1 MTDGQSAV
9 CGHIACAE
17 AGAAEGGADGSAAG
31 HQLANDAGA
40 HQFHHDGLAAG
51 VNAQS
56 VVAAAAGM
64 TLEDG
69 SSLVD
74 AVVQTACAACNN
86 ALIHPQLTVFDLA
99 AQVQLHVLAADQLL
113 HILFAGVEDVLQV
126 CVQLLNGK
134 GVGGVHGQGD
144 HGTDGRKI
152 HLHHA
157 VIVGKV
163 CRCQLFIVCC
173 TAMHCQKTL
182 GDFIGLPD
190 GGQAGSLGGHGING
204 VAGILPQGGNARAHE
219 LHDLVFDVA
228 ALEQLAHKGNGY
240 IVGAAA
246 RRQTAGQVDGHHT
259 RAGNIIGAAQQLL
272 CQLAAA
278 LADGHGAQCAV
289 AGVGVRAKDHFAAA
303 GKALA
308 HILVDDCHVRG
319 HKDTAVLFG
328 SGQAK
333 AVVVLVDGAAH
344 SAQAVVAVGKHI
356 RNGKLFQPGSTGGLD
371 NAHKGDVMACHGI
384 KLDLQVL
391 GIAAGVMC
399 LHNIVGH
406 GTGLSR
412 GNGSGIKALCC
423 QCSGCIAICGHP
435 LSVRIV
441 RTAGAAFDH
450 IQHLDSPLFLYFPA
464 RRNCGHCPGS
474 AGSPLPCPV
483 TAKPYLPVIIA

>member
-1 MTDGQSAV
+1 
-9 CGHIACAE
+9 
-17 AGAAEGGADGSAAG
+17 
-31 HQLANDAGA
+31 
-40 HQFHHDGLAAG
+40 
-51 VNAQS
+51 
-56 VVAAAAGM
+56 M

-74 AVVQTACAACNN
+74 AVVQTACAACDH
-86 ALIHPQLTVFDLA
+86 ALIHTQFTVLDLA
-99 AQVQLHVLAADQLL
+99 AQVKADILAADQLL
-113 HILFAGVEDVLQV
+113 HILLAGVEDVLQI
-126 CVQLLNGK
+126 CVQFLDGK
-134 GVGGVHGQGD
+134 GIGGVHGQGD

-157 VIVGKV
+157 IVVGKV
-163 CRCQLFIVCC
+163 CRCQLFVGRC

-182 GDFIGLPD
+182 GDFVGLPD
-190 GGQAGSLGGHGING
+190 GGQTGGLGGHGING
-204 VAGILPQGGNARAHE
+204 VAGILPQGSNAGAHE

-228 ALEQLAHKGNGY
+228 ALEQLAHKGNSY

-278 LADGHGAQCAV
+278 FTDGHGAQCAV

-333 AVVVLVDGAAH
+333 AVVVLVDSAAH
-344 SAQAVVAVGKHI
+344 STQAVVAVGKHI
-356 RNGKLFQPGSTGGLD
+356 RNGELFQPGSTGGLD

-406 GTGLSR
+406 STGLSR

-423 QCSGCIAICGHP
+423 QRSGCIAICGHP
-435 LSVRIV
+435 LSARIV

-474 AGSPLPCPV
+474 AAIHPENSRPLSLHPLGEGGAQHRMRGISWQQHPHQSPAA
-483 TAKPYLPVIIA
+483 TAFQRLITPALLRQKPYLTFIIA

>member
-9 CGHIACAE
+9 SGHIACAE

-163 CRCQLFIVCC
+163 CRCKLFIVCC

-278 LADGHGAQCAV
+278 LADSHGAQCAV

-303 GKALA
+303 GKALT

-333 AVVVLVDGAAH
+333 AVVVLIDGAAH
-344 SAQAVVAVGKHI
+344 SAQAVVAVGEHI
-356 RNGKLFQPGSTGGLD
+356 RDGELFQPGCTRRLD
-371 NAHKGDVMACHGI
+371 NADESDVMACHGV
-384 KLDLQVL
+384 KLDLQVIC
-391 GIAAGVMC
+391 IAAGVMR
-399 LHNIVGH
+399 LQDAIGH
-406 GTGLSR
+406 GAGL
-412 GNGSGIKALCC
+412 GICNGCRVKAFCC
-423 QCSGCIAICGHP
+423 QRGISIAVCRNPLAPGVIC
-435 LSVRIV
+435 
-441 RTAGAAFDH
+441 TAGAALDH
-450 IQHLDSPLFLYFPA
+450 IQHSIRLSF
-464 RRNCGHCPGS
+464 
-474 AGSPLPCPV
+474 
-483 TAKPYLPVIIA
+483 

>member
-1 MTDGQSAV
+1 MTDGQSTV
-9 CGHIACAE
+9 GGHIACAE

-40 HQFHHDGLAAG
+40 HQFHHDRLAAG
-51 VNAQS
+51 VNAQG
-56 VVAAAAGM
+56 VVAAAAGV

-74 AVVQTACAACNN
+74 AVVQAACTACNH
-86 ALIHPQLTVFDLA
+86 ALIHTQLTVFDLA
-99 AQVQLHVLAADQLL
+99 AQIQLHILAADQLL
-113 HILFAGVEDVLQV
+113 HILLAGVEDVLQI

-134 GVGGVHGQGD
+134 GIGGVHGQGD

-157 VIVGKV
+157 VVVGKV
-163 CRCQLFIVCC
+163 CRCQLFVVRC
-173 TAMHCQKTL
+173 TAVHCQKTL
-182 GDFIGLPD
+182 GGLIGLPD
-190 GGQAGSLGGHGING
+190 GGQAGGLGGHGING
-204 VAGILPQGGNARAHE
+204 VAGILPQGSNAGANK
-219 LHDLVFDVA
+219 LHDLVLDVA

-246 RRQTAGQVDGHHT
+246 RRQTAGQVDGHHA

-278 LADGHGAQCAV
+278 LADRHGAQCTV

-303 GKALA
+303 RKALT
-308 HILVDDCHVRG
+308 HILMDDCHVRG
-319 HKDTAVLFG
+319 HKDAAVLFG
-328 SGQAK
+328 SGQTK
-333 AVVVLVDGAAH
+333 AVVVLVDSAAH
-344 SAQAVVAVGKHI
+344 SAQAVVAVGEHI
-356 RNGKLFQPGSTGGLD
+356 RDGELFQPGSTGGLD

-391 GIAAGVMC
+391 GIAAGVVC

-406 GTGLSR
+406 SAGLSR

-423 QCSGCIAICGHP
+423 QCSGCIAVCGHP
-435 LSVRIV
+435 LAARIV

-474 AGSPLPCPV
+474 AGSPLPCPI
-483 TAKPYLPVIIA
+483 TA